1 MIISYN
7 ADNDLIK
14 PISRKKNKTEEM
26 IAIEEFL
33 NSPHANIVFEYDDAD
48 TARKKKNNIS
58 VHARK
63 DKIAVKA
70 LLRGNKVIV
79 LRK

>member
-1 MIISYN
+1 MTISYN

-26 IAIEEFL
+26 IAIEKFL
-33 NSPHANIVFEYDDAD
+33 DSPNMNIVFEYDDAD
-48 TARKKKNNIS
+48 TARKKRNNIS

-70 LLRGNKVIV
+70 LLRGNKVVV